1 VAVAI
6 TLPAPV
12 SWEEADP
19 ANRAMVDQRDAR
31 LRELVD
37 ELGPVHRALDL
48 GCGRGEVLPALGL
61 PGVGVDLSVLRLR
74 LAPGPVAQA
83 DATRLPFP
91 DDRFDVLL
99 DINVLSSIPGDLQRD
114 AVAGEIRRVLAPGG
128 SVLWYDQKWP
138 NPGNRSTRPVTV
150 GHLRALFPGA
160 DLALEPITVV
170 PALARA
176 LPRQYDRLHATRL
189 LRSHLIGRIRPR

>member
-1 VAVAI
+1 M
-6 TLPAPV
+6 T
-12 SWEEADP
+12 WNEADP
-19 ANRAMVDQRDAR
+19 ANQAMVEQRDAR
-31 LRELVD
+31 LRELVA
-37 ELGPVHRALDL
+37 ELAPVGRVLDL
-48 GCGRGEVLPALGL
+48 GCGRGEVPDAIGLPA
-61 PGVGVDLSVLRLR
+61 VGVDLSVLRLR

-83 DATRLPFP
+83 DAARLPFP
-91 DDRFDVLL
+91 DDRFDALL
-99 DINVLSSIPGDLQRD
+99 ALNVLSSIPGDLQRD

-138 NPGNRSTRPVTV
+138 NPGNRSTRPVTI

-160 DLALEPITVV
+160 DLALEPITVL

-189 LRSHLIGRIRPR
+189 LRSHLIGTIRP